1 MVSLNV
7 PLSRRCTRAGAAAFI
22 AATASAFLV
31 SAACS
36 TGNDAPPS
44 QASDA
49 VAPSSFDGSG
59 SSDGGLP
66 EATIAV
72 ELGTG
77 SAAFVP
83 LTDGEPIAMV
93 RGKQGF
99 QHIWI
104 SARVREPV
112 LHDAIVTIS
121 TRRPDGRSGGPSLSA
136 AVSLGPADGGAGA
149 LETVGLTGLVDY
161 AVIGEVV
168 RVHLEL
174 TTADGRRGFDE
185 RSVMVLAPITY
196 RCTSDAGTTSCDSLC
211 QESRCDVC
219 ESGTTNVGFVD
230 GTDASSTPIASCA
243 APFAV
248 DAVRNYA
255 CCCCR

>member
-1 MVSLNV
+1 
-7 PLSRRCTRAGAAAFI
+7 
-22 AATASAFLV
+22 
-31 SAACS
+31 
-36 TGNDAPPS
+36 
-44 QASDA
+44 
-49 VAPSSFDGSG
+49 
-59 SSDGGLP
+59 
-66 EATIAV
+66 
-72 ELGTG
+72 
-77 SAAFVP
+77 
-83 LTDGEPIAMV
+83 MV

-104 SARVREPV
+104 SARVREQT

-136 AVSLGPADGGAGA
+136 AVNLRPVDGGAGVR
-149 LETVGLTGLVDY
+149 ETVGLTGLVDY

-174 TTADGRRGFDE
+174 TTANGRRGFDE

-219 ESGTTNVGFVD
+219 ETGTTSVGSVD
-230 GTDASSTPIASCA
+230 GADASSAPIASCA
-243 APFAV
+243 APFDV
-248 DAVRNYA
+248 DAVRYYA